1 MVRAIGAI
9 ANELTKKG
17 KEQDLRLVYDE
28 EEAQGA
34 IPSLQPH
41 VTLYKN
47 LHNFRQVGSVEGY
60 IEAFYQLI

>member
-1 MVRAIGAI
+1 M
-9 ANELTKKG
+9 TKKG

-34 IPSLQPH
+34 IPSLQLH

-47 LHNFRQVGSVEGY
+47 LHNFRQVGSVGGILRHSINLYKE
-60 IEAFYQLI
+60 LI

>member
-1 MVRAIGAI
+1 M
-9 ANELTKKG
+9 TKKG
-17 KEQDLRLVYDE
+17 NEQDLRLVHDE
-28 EEAQGA
+28 EEARGA
-34 IPSLQPH
+34 IPSLQLH

>member
-41 VTLYKN
+41 VT
-47 LHNFRQVGSVEGY
+47 FIQEPTQ
-60 IEAFYQLI
+60 F